1 MVSFVY
7 GDWCICNALAKMFL
21 LSVSVIAKP
30 NITAVSKFYFNP
42 GLTFGSGK
50 LLFYHKLTHV
60 LSHVIA
66 SQLPWSGKFY

>member
-30 NITAVSKFYFNP
+30 NKTAVSKFYFNP
-42 GLTFGSGK
+42 GLTFGLGK
-50 LLFYHKLTHV
+50 EIICHANRNFMSFFPEIL
-60 LSHVIA
+60 
-66 SQLPWSGKFY
+66 